1 MFYKQVILQRGLPF
15 EVKLPEHPLDVSRMT
30 AEQLDT
36 ELEKGY
42 APVSYTHLDV
52 YKRQHRHLAGAGAVF
67 GDAKIPSQ

>member
-30 AEQLDT
+30 AEKLDT

-42 APVSYTHLDV
+42 TQMKAGQTI
-52 YKRQHRHLAGAGAVF
+52 RQSRRLTSCGENWAYEL
-67 GDAKIPSQ
+67 